1 MKKIIL
7 TIMFVI
13 LMCSCSYGA
22 TSDDIYVRK
31 DVFEVEMRNINYTLE
46 KILTKLDAQEK
57 SINSLASAVAV
68 LSERVDG
75 NFATLSGRIDSNF
88 VTLSGRIDGNFT
100 TLSERIDGN
109 FATLSGR
116 IDGLEKRMDTTNTFL
131 YYLLVLIGAMMIL
144 PFFNK
149 WWESREAKKQT
160 VAQTFTLEDVKRL
173 IAEAKLGEMTQI

>member
-31 DVFEVEMRNINYTLE
+31 DVFEVEMKNINYTLE

-68 LSERVDG
+68 LSERVD
-75 NFATLSGRIDSNF
+75 
-88 VTLSGRIDGNFT
+88 V
-100 TLSERIDGN
+100 N

-149 WWESREAKKQT
+149 WWESREAKKHAA
-160 VAQTFTLEDVKRL
+160 AQTFTLEDVKRL

>member
-22 TSDDIYVRK
+22 TSDDSYVRK
-31 DVFEVEMRNINYTLE
+31 DVFEVEMKNINYTLE

-68 LSERVDG
+68 LSERVD
-75 NFATLSGRIDSNF
+75 
-88 VTLSGRIDGNFT
+88 V
-100 TLSERIDGN
+100 N

-149 WWESREAKKQT
+149 WWESREAKKHAA
-160 VAQTFTLEDVKRL
+160 AQTFTLEDVKRL

>member
-31 DVFEVEMRNINYTLE
+31 DVFEVEMKNINYTLE

-68 LSERVDG
+68 LSERV
-75 NFATLSGRIDSNF
+75 
-88 VTLSGRIDGNFT
+88 
-100 TLSERIDGN
+100 DGN

-149 WWESREAKKQT
+149 WWESREAKKHAA
-160 VAQTFTLEDVKRL
+160 AQTFTLEDVKRL

>member
-1 MKKIIL
+1 
-7 TIMFVI
+7 
-13 LMCSCSYGA
+13 
-22 TSDDIYVRK
+22 
-31 DVFEVEMRNINYTLE
+31 YTLE

-68 LSERVDG
+68 LSERV
-75 NFATLSGRIDSNF
+75 
-88 VTLSGRIDGNFT
+88 
-100 TLSERIDGN
+100 DGN

-149 WWESREAKKQT
+149 WWECREAKKHAA
-160 VAQTFTLEDVKRL
+160 AQTFTLEDVKRL